1 MTFRF
6 FSGDS
11 WSLNFQD
18 DVWLP
23 CDADGIFRQNEELN
37 LRPPESS
44 KIVSMIGWIILIP
57 HVIPKNWQVSDV
69 EWHCLQ
75 NLSSDRNMIP
85 WPRCIRKRRSSLV
98 CNGTFLSIDKSNQK
112 RKAKQLDR
120 RSRYILEWLFY
131 NYCILLFRYGL
142 TSASLKLPASRIQC
156 FCGNQFETDP
166 KKSVLQRN

>member
-6 FSGDS
+6 FFWWFMKLKLSGRCLATMWCWWYFPTKWGAQFKTPRILKNCFDDWLNHIDS
-11 WSLNFQD
+11 A
-18 DVWLP
+18 
-23 CDADGIFRQNEELN
+23 C
-37 LRPPESS
+37 
-44 KIVSMIGWIILIP
+44 
-57 HVIPKNWQVSDV
+57 HPKKLADV

-142 TSASLKLPASRIQC
+142 TSVSLKLPASRIQC